1 MANCRFGVVKCA
13 NFVYTVP
20 KRKTEVLTMNLKIND
35 SDKITMT
42 HTGLL
47 PGKSGKVI
55 HVSFERKTAWRDD
68 YAEIVLPSRKVVN
81 SRGFDEGELAQLQI
95 YLKEQEKN
103 IVKSAKQIDRDL
115 IFNL

>member
-1 MANCRFGVVKCA
+1 MD
-13 NFVYTVP
+13 
-20 KRKTEVLTMNLKIND
+20 LKIND
-35 SDKITMT
+35 AEKITMT

-55 HVSFERKTAWRDD
+55 NVCFERKTNQGND

-81 SRGFDEGELAQLQI
+81 SKGFDEGELAQLSL
-95 YLKEQEKN
+95 YLKGQEKS
-103 IVKSAKQIDRDL
+103 IIKKAKQIDHDL